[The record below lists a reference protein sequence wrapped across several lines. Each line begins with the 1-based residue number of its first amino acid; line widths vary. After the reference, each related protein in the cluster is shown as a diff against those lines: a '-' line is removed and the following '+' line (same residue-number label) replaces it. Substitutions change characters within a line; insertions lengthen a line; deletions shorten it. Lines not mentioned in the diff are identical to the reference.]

1 MRKKIMANLI
11 KSLPFIGRKYRVML
25 KKAKITTTGEILEHG
40 ICRTS
45 RGNLANELGISERL
59 IFKWVN
65 LADLLR
71 VKGIGKRY
79 LKLLDKI
86 GIGNLNKLSKQDSD
100 NILQKINSLDQED
113 LKKIKRKP
121 SKKTIR
127 RWIEESRKTRK
138 IVQNLSDD
146 ISVLGSNS
154 REKVFTSRNFILDLI
169 WSEEWENLMV
179 LGERIKAGSVF
190 DITKLK
196 LELEEIEKK
205 GIEKKNI
212 QKEILKAFEN
222 NEYKDA
228 VIKQFPETNRSE
240 ITKIIESGLAI
251 LKKEKKQLDYEYP
264 IISEIK
270 NSLNN
275 NLFLYVLG
283 NFIILAAQFPLDLKN
298 KEQLNESIVYH
309 LSPEVKEQIKKQII
323 SEKAEFEINQV
334 KKRLKKI
341 QLEISK
347 LPRSETLIIKS
358 EKYLKELNDMLIN
371 VKINSQIH
379 KFKADKLI
387 IRIYRQYK
395 KVLQNNLSILAQ
407 NSIST
412 KTILRSFPT
421 NKAILKSEKFSSVL
435 VNEIY
440 KSYGMGGVL

>member
-1 MRKKIMANLI
+1 MANLI
-11 KSLPFIGRKYRVML
+11 KSLPFVGRKYGVML
-25 KKAKITTTGEILEHG
+25 KKAKITTTGEILERG

-45 RGNLANELGISERL
+45 RENLANKLGISERL
-59 IFKWVN
+59 ISKWVN

-71 VKGIGKRY
+71 VKGIGKKY

-86 GIGNLNKLSKQDSD
+86 GIGNLNKLSKQDPD
-100 NILQKINSLDQED
+100 NILQKINSLDEED

-196 LELEEIEKK
+196 LELGEIEKK
-205 GIEKKNI
+205 GIKKKNI

-421 NKAILKSEKFSSVL
+421 NKAILNSEKFSSVL

>member
-395 KVLQNNLSILAQ
+395 KERV
-407 NSIST
+407 
-412 KTILRSFPT
+412 FPIMT
-421 NKAILKSEKFSSVL
+421 
-435 VNEIY
+435 
-440 KSYGMGGVL
+440 